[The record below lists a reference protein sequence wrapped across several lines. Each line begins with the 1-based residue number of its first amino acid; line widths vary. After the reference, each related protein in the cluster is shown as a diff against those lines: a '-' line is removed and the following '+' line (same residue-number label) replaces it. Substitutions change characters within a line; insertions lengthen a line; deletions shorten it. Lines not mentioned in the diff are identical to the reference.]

1 MYNTVL
7 LLEIQFVFYIFLY
20 HCTGDISVSGST
32 LNSLEYEW
40 EDAKY
45 KWNEDRDLKDSE
57 QFFSSGDYIDRNDQG
72 ALKTAF
78 KAFMNQMYKNLEPHE
93 EHDKATL
100 QKVKSYYAPT

>member
-1 MYNTVL
+1 MIYNL
-7 LLEIQFVFYIFLY
+7 CFIFSFIIY
-20 HCTGDISVSGST
+20 TGDISVSGST

-57 QFFSSGDYIDRNDQG
+57 PFFSSGDYIDRNDQG

-100 QKVKSYYAPT
+100 QKVRIYYTPT